1 MPGSYGREESVGL
14 SGSLHSLSLAFFE
27 KVGSRFGSA
36 GVFSLVAQGPLGL
49 WRPWVPCWGSTG
61 SHCFFPRFLTPA
73 LEFAFLGAVCG
84 ADVEGSIVE
93 GLAGGSCLS
102 HLWQAAGSVQSPAS
116 LPHIHHIEG
125 IYQVSFPLSGEVF
138 PSDTTC
144 YA

>member
-1 MPGSYGREESVGL
+1 MEGRNLLVCQVL
-14 SGSLHSLSLAFFE
+14 SPLSLSPFLKRWAPGLGRLGCLVWLLRALWAFGAR
-27 KVGSRFGSA
+27 GSRA
-36 GVFSLVAQGPLGL
+36 GGP
-49 WRPWVPCWGSTG
+49 RAATG
-61 SHCFFPRFLTPA
+61 FFPRLTPA

-116 LPHIHHIEG
+116 LPHIHQIEG